1 MEALQNEKKLAELY
15 EECISMPKIELH
27 AHIGGSIWPNTFL
40 EMCMNKGIDTD
51 HIDFYHVDYKA
62 AFEIFKIVA

>member
-27 AHIGGSIWPNTFL
+27 AHIGGSI
-40 EMCMNKGIDTD
+40 
-51 HIDFYHVDYKA
+51 
-62 AFEIFKIVA
+62 